1 MERALAVYLKPFVC
15 FCDLANA
22 IHVDD
27 YQSPEMLR
35 RNRQLPPPYLEAMNS
50 QVWFNENGLVN
61 TILAPSASLVTE
73 SRYVPFDSR
82 WVDGKWN
89 MTQDLVE
96 APAPDGYSIGS
107 NNSPTIVVVSGVLA
121 DLISEARRENVRYD
135 ATRLTNAVF
144 ISAKQISGL
153 AAAEQGHGLIDA
165 TRAWDQLEKMAK
177 ADDPKN
183 AALTS
188 FTIARE
194 QNGERVEAYGFHADL
209 PSPGSTIHGGLWLT
223 RTGGYDG
230 ARAYRLDLRA
240 DDGTYTILDR
250 DVSFTRGVPKK
261 IEFAAKVN
269 SGLHVAFLQLID
281 KEVNVVMLEVPIS
294 VRAPEVPKVVAPGV
308 ESYEATIP
316 PRRVNYRYFRID
328 EGVEAMR
335 ATVDIPW
342 GGPDFISA
350 RGMEFGPGGEYLN
363 FDPSDKMPS
372 GKPADAVHNV
382 GPMEHFE
389 ALTADVRAGTG
400 SVFWENRGRP
410 EYETPYDPPAPDVPI
425 TGTLTLSKYA
435 VAFALDGQN
444 LIVTNKLA
452 DIEGRVEFYDGKLK
466 SFELVGSGAYASAAL
481 DQDVPLG
488 LAQWRV
494 NVSSESLGPVASDA
508 FLLNC
513 TEKERGCFVA
523 AQQSVRKQGTTLVV
537 DGPKEGDWR
546 IIIRT
551 REATNRA
558 VNYHVREAALE
569 PSTTSNPPPAD
580 KYATGKKWSVP
591 VPVKQSDVQ
600 YAAFRISGTA
610 GNEDEKDGVRIAM
623 TPLTKRAP

>member
-1 MERALAVYLKPFVC
+1 MR
-15 FCDLANA
+15 
-22 IHVDD
+22 
-27 YQSPEMLR
+27 
-35 RNRQLPPPYLEAMNS
+35 
-50 QVWFNENGLVN
+50 
-61 TILAPSASLVTE
+61 
-73 SRYVPFDSR
+73 
-82 WVDGKWN
+82 
-89 MTQDLVE
+89 
-96 APAPDGYSIGS
+96 
-107 NNSPTIVVVSGVLA
+107 
-121 DLISEARRENVRYD
+121 
-135 ATRLTNAVF
+135 F
-144 ISAKQISGL
+144 IS
-153 AAAEQGHGLIDA
+153 
-165 TRAWDQLEKMAK
+165 
-177 ADDPKN
+177 
-183 AALTS
+183 
-188 FTIARE
+188 
-194 QNGERVEAYGFHADL
+194 
-209 PSPGSTIHGGLWLT
+209 
-223 RTGGYDG
+223 
-230 ARAYRLDLRA
+230 
-240 DDGTYTILDR
+240 
-250 DVSFTRGVPKK
+250 
-261 IEFAAKVN
+261 
-269 SGLHVAFLQLID
+269 
-281 KEVNVVMLEVPIS
+281 
-294 VRAPEVPKVVAPGV
+294 
-308 ESYEATIP
+308 

-328 EGVEAMR
+328 EGVQAMR

-342 GGPDFISA
+342 GGPRFHICAWNGIRTRRVTS
-350 RGMEFGPGGEYLN
+350 N

-410 EYETPYDPPAPDVPI
+410 EYERPHDLPAPDVPI

-466 SFELVGSGAYASAAL
+466 SFELVGSERCVSGSRSGRSFRSRSMARECFF
-481 DQDVPLG
+481 
-488 LAQWRV
+488 RV
-494 NVSSESLGPVASDA
+494 AGPVASDA

-537 DGPKEGDWR
+537 DGPKRGDWR

-569 PSTTSNPPPAD
+569 PSMTSNPPPAD

-591 VPVKQSDVQ
+591 APVKQSDVQ